1 MIAKLYYSNFLK
13 CSRTDDTSISH
24 DSECNLLKL
33 TVGTIG
39 GQERESFDVTVC
51 TPDWLARH
59 VAKNGP
65 ELGRYHLIVEYMST
79 KVARAFTSERIKRQQ
94 ADDWPTLVN
103 RLSRMGRPSSAHELS
118 GKTAAVVKSAFL
130 IEGERLDRGAFW
142 LRLLVGPH
150 GGRGEES
157 FDVCVC
163 TTDWLKGQVSSQGP
177 MFGRH
182 HLIVNRLNIDQ
193 ATDFLRNVIEN
204 KRAQT
209 WTELATELGEIG
221 AWEFEDYD

>member
-33 TVGTIG
+33 TVSTIG

-79 KVARAFTSERIKRQQ
+79 TVARA
-94 ADDWPTLVN
+94 
-103 RLSRMGRPSSAHELS
+103 
-118 GKTAAVVKSAFL
+118 
-130 IEGERLDRGAFW
+130 
-142 LRLLVGPH
+142 
-150 GGRGEES
+150 
-157 FDVCVC
+157 
-163 TTDWLKGQVSSQGP
+163 VSS
-177 MFGRH
+177 
-182 HLIVNRLNIDQ
+182 
-193 ATDFLRNVIEN
+193 E
-204 KRAQT
+204 
-209 WTELATELGEIG
+209 
-221 AWEFEDYD
+221 

>member
-65 ELGRYHLIVEYMST
+65 ELGLYLLFVVYMS
-79 KVARAFTSERIKRQQ
+79 KKDARA
-94 ADDWPTLVN
+94 L
-103 RLSRMGRPSSAHELS
+103 
-118 GKTAAVVKSAFL
+118 KT
-130 IEGERLDRGAFW
+130 E
-142 LRLLVGPH
+142 
-150 GGRGEES
+150 
-157 FDVCVC
+157 
-163 TTDWLKGQVSSQGP
+163 
-177 MFGRH
+177 
-182 HLIVNRLNIDQ
+182 
-193 ATDFLRNVIEN
+193 
-204 KRAQT
+204 
-209 WTELATELGEIG
+209 
-221 AWEFEDYD
+221 